1 MTPPIY
7 FDIEMNK
14 IIVTLIVPTVNY
26 FDLEIVFLYK
36 KNLLPKTEGYN
47 LLKLINH
54 ISRQGSMFQG
64 KTAHDQ

>member
-14 IIVTLIVPTVNY
+14 IIVTLIIPTVNY

-36 KNLLPKTEGYN
+36 KPPAKDRRLQSSKMNQSY
-47 LLKLINH
+47 
-54 ISRQGSMFQG
+54 Q
-64 KTAHDQ
+64 